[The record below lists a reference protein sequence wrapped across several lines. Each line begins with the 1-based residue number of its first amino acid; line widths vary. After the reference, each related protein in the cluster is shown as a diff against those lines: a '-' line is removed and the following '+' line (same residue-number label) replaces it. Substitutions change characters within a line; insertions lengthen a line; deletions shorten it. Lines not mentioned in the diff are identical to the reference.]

1 MPRKSYID
9 TSRSLFKFHPMSG
22 QRIGD
27 CGSFNASDR
36 GKSRGKLQSTKPY
49 QDAPVWIGCKC
60 SPSAIN
66 GESTE
71 GGLLEEHLDLSE
83 KNVSHMIE
91 VQKLQ

>member
-1 MPRKSYID
+1 MSRKSYTD

-22 QRIGD
+22 QREGD
-27 CGSFNASDR
+27 RVEVPMHQTEENQEVNCSPLN
-36 GKSRGKLQSTKPY
+36 PY
-49 QDAPVWIGCKC
+49 VPVWIGYKC

-66 GESTE
+66 GGSTE

-83 KNVSHMIE
+83 TNVSHMIE